1 MLDPHRLR
9 VFRAVVSSGSVQAAA
24 DNLGLTSSAVSQHLS
39 ALARETGLVLFQR
52 QGRGIAATPAGLE
65 LAAQSE
71 EAMSQWGRL
80 DSVVSDLREGRSGR
94 LTVGYFASAGSAW
107 MPDLVKRLTS
117 ELPDLT
123 VELILT
129 ETAGRSVTPDI
140 DIVFDP
146 SDGGGRRPRPGYRQV
161 PLATDPFVAVV
172 PRDHRLAP
180 ARTVR
185 LADLRG
191 ETWVSN
197 DIHGSQ
203 VHRMVLSACAAAGF
217 TPRFTV
223 QAQEHYSAIQFV
235 AAGVGISVM
244 PRLAAR
250 TLPPEVMRLRI
261 TDPTPVRDISALV
274 RETGRPNP
282 AAERLVQMLLEL
294 NTRPAL
300 RARATPDAQNAQ
312 EVQQTEQAAQG
323 QDGQE
328 G

>member
-1 MLDPHRLR
+1 
-9 VFRAVVSSGSVQAAA
+9 
-24 DNLGLTSSAVSQHLS
+24 
-39 ALARETGLVLFQR
+39 VLFQR
-52 QGRGIAATPAGLE
+52 QGRGIVATPAGLE

-80 DSVVSDLREGRSGR
+80 DSVVTDLREGRSGR

-129 ETAGRSVTPDI
+129 EAAGRSVTPDI

-172 PRDHRLAP
+172 PRDHPLTP

-197 DIHGSQ
+197 DIQGSL

-282 AAERLVQMLLEL
+282 AAERLVEMLLEL
-294 NTRPAL
+294 NTHPARRGRPVD
-300 RARATPDAQNAQ
+300 R
-312 EVQQTEQAAQG
+312 
-323 QDGQE
+323 
-328 G
+328 

>member
-9 VFRAVVSSGSVQAAA
+9 VFRAVVGSGSVQAAA

-52 QGRGIAATPAGLE
+52 QGRGITATPAGLE
-65 LAAQSE
+65 LAAQTE
-71 EAMSQWGRL
+71 EAMRQWDRL
-80 DSVVSDLREGRSGR
+80 DSVVTDLRDGRSGR

-107 MPDLVKRLTS
+107 MPALVKRLTF
-117 ELPDLT
+117 EQPDLT
-123 VELILT
+123 VDLVLT
-129 ETAGRSVTPDI
+129 EVTSRNVTPDI
-140 DIVFDP
+140 DVVIDP
-146 SDGGGRRPRPGYRQV
+146 PDGGGRPGHRKV
-161 PLATDPFVAVV
+161 PLASDPFVAVV
-172 PRDHRLAP
+172 PSDHELAGE
-180 ARTVR
+180 RSIG

-197 DIHGSQ
+197 DLAGSLG
-203 VHRMVLSACAAAGF
+203 HRIVVSACAAAGF

-250 TLPPEVMRLRI
+250 ALPPEVVRLRI
-261 TDPTPVRDISALV
+261 TDPTPVREISALV

-282 AAERLVQMLLEL
+282 AAERLLEMLLEL
-294 NTRPAL
+294 NTHPARRGRPG
-300 RARATPDAQNAQ
+300 
-312 EVQQTEQAAQG
+312 VG
-323 QDGQE
+323 
-328 G
+328 

>member
-1 MLDPHRLR
+1 MLDPHRLS
-9 VFRAVVSSGSVQAAA
+9 VFRAVVGAGSGQAAA

-52 QGRGIAATPAGLE
+52 QGRGIAPTAAGLE

-94 LTVGYFASAGSAW
+94 LTIGYFASAGAAW
-107 MPDLVKRLTS
+107 MPGLVKRLTS
-117 ELPDLT
+117 EHPDLT
-123 VELILT
+123 VDLILSERT
-129 ETAGRSVTPDI
+129 GRSVTPDI
-140 DIVFDP
+140 DVVFDP
-146 SDGGGRRPRPGYRQV
+146 AGGEGRAPRPGYRQV
-161 PLATDPFVAVV
+161 PLTTDPFVAVL
-172 PRDHRLAP
+172 PRDHELAG
-180 ARTVR
+180 ARTIG

-197 DIHGSQ
+197 DFHGSL
-203 VHRMVLSACAAAGF
+203 VHRMVVSACAAAGF

-250 TLPPEVMRLRI
+250 ALPPDVVRLRLSE
-261 TDPTPVRDISALV
+261 PTPVREISVLV

-282 AAERLVQMLLEL
+282 AAERLLEMLLEL
-294 NTRPAL
+294 NTPPARRG
-300 RARATPDAQNAQ
+300 RAATR
-312 EVQQTEQAAQG
+312 
-323 QDGQE
+323 
-328 G
+328 

>member
-52 QGRGIAATPAGLE
+52 QGRGITPTPAGLG

-80 DSVVSDLREGRSGR
+80 DSVVTDLREGRSGR
-94 LTVGYFASAGSAW
+94 LVVGYFASAGSAW
-107 MPDLVKRLTS
+107 MPNLVKRLTF
-117 ELPDLT
+117 EQPDLT
-123 VELILT
+123 VDLVLT
-129 ETAGRSVTPDI
+129 EVTSRNVTPDI
-140 DIVFDP
+140 DIVTDFPDGP
-146 SDGGGRRPRPGYRQV
+146 SRPGYRRV
-161 PLATDPFVAVV
+161 PLASDPYVAVV
-172 PRDHRLAP
+172 PRDHEMAVRRAVPLAE
-180 ARTVR
+180 
-185 LADLRG
+185 LRS

-197 DIHGSQ
+197 DLLGNPGHKILVQ
-203 VHRMVLSACAAAGF
+203 ACAAAGF

-223 QAQEHYSAIQFV
+223 QAQDHYSAIQFV

-250 TLPPEVMRLRI
+250 ALPPEVIRLRI
-261 TDPTPVRDISALV
+261 TDPTPVREIAALV

-282 AAERLVQMLLEL
+282 AAERLLEMLLEL
-294 NTRPAL
+294 NAHPTRRGRPA
-300 RARATPDAQNAQ
+300 AR
-312 EVQQTEQAAQG
+312 
-323 QDGQE
+323 
-328 G
+328 

>member
-52 QGRGIAATPAGLE
+52 QGRGITPTPAGLE

-80 DSVVSDLREGRSGR
+80 DSVVTDLREGRSGR
-94 LTVGYFASAGSAW
+94 LVVGYFASAGSAW
-107 MPDLVKRLTS
+107 MPNLVKRLTF
-117 ELPDLT
+117 EQPDLT
-123 VELILT
+123 VDLVLT
-129 ETAGRSVTPDI
+129 EVTNRNVTPDI
-140 DIVFDP
+140 DIVLDP
-146 SDGGGRRPRPGYRQV
+146 PDGGGRSGYRHV
-161 PLATDPFVAVV
+161 PLSSDPFVAVV
-172 PRDHRLAP
+172 PSDHELATS
-180 ARTVR
+180 RVVS

-197 DIHGSQ
+197 DLTGSLG
-203 VHRMVLSACAAAGF
+203 HRIVVSTCAAAGF

-250 TLPPEVMRLRI
+250 ALPSEVTRLRI
-261 TDPTPVRDISALV
+261 SDPTPVREIAALV

-282 AAERLVQMLLEL
+282 AAERLLEMLLEL
-294 NTRPAL
+294 NTHPARRGRPAV
-300 RARATPDAQNAQ
+300 R
-312 EVQQTEQAAQG
+312 
-323 QDGQE
+323 
-328 G
+328 

>member
-52 QGRGIAATPAGLE
+52 QGRGISATPAGLE

-80 DSVVSDLREGRSGR
+80 DSVVTDLREGRSGR
-94 LTVGYFASAGSAW
+94 LVVGYFASAGSAW
-107 MPDLVKRLTS
+107 MPNLVKRLTF
-117 ELPDLT
+117 EEPDLT
-123 VELILT
+123 VDLVLT
-129 ETAGRSVTPDI
+129 EATNRNVTPDI
-140 DIVFDP
+140 DIVIDP
-146 SDGGGRRPRPGYRQV
+146 PDGGGRTGYRQV
-161 PLATDPFVAVV
+161 PLSTDPFVAVV
-172 PRDHRLAP
+172 PSTHELAKS
-180 ARTVR
+180 RTVR

-197 DIHGSQ
+197 DFIGSLC
-203 VHRMVLSACAAAGF
+203 HRIVVSACAAAGF

-223 QAQEHYSAIQFV
+223 QAQEHHSAIQFV

-250 TLPPEVMRLRI
+250 ALPSEVTRLRI
-261 TDPTPVRDISALV
+261 TDPTPVREISALV

-282 AAERLVQMLLEL
+282 AAARLLEMLLEL
-294 NTRPAL
+294 NAHPTR
-300 RARATPDAQNAQ
+300 RARTAPN
-312 EVQQTEQAAQG
+312 
-323 QDGQE
+323 
-328 G
+328 

>member
-9 VFRAVVSSGSVQAAA
+9 VFRAVVGSGSVQAAA

-52 QGRGIAATPAGLE
+52 QGRGITPTPAGLE

-80 DSVVSDLREGRSGR
+80 DSVVTDLRDGRSGR
-94 LTVGYFASAGSAW
+94 LTVGYFPSAGSAW
-107 MPDLVKRLTS
+107 MPGLVKRLTF
-117 ELPDLT
+117 EHPDLT
-123 VELILT
+123 VDLILT
-129 ETAGRSVTPDI
+129 EVVNRSITPDI
-140 DIVFDP
+140 DVVINP
-146 SDGGGRRPRPGYRQV
+146 PDGGGRRGYRHV
-161 PLATDPFVAVV
+161 PLASDPFVAVV
-172 PRDHRLAP
+172 PRGHKLAD
-180 ARTVR
+180 ARSVG

-197 DIHGSQ
+197 DLLGSLG
-203 VHRMVLSACAAAGF
+203 HRIVVSACAAAGF
-217 TPRFTV
+217 APRFAV

-250 TLPPEVMRLRI
+250 VLPPEVVRLRI
-261 TDPTPVRDISALV
+261 SEPTPVREISALV

-282 AAERLVQMLLEL
+282 AAERLLEMLLEL
-294 NTRPAL
+294 NTHPARRGRP
-300 RARATPDAQNAQ
+300 TPR
-312 EVQQTEQAAQG
+312 
-323 QDGQE
+323 
-328 G
+328 

>member
-9 VFRAVVSSGSVQAAA
+9 VFRAVVSTGSVQAAA

-52 QGRGIAATPAGLE
+52 QGRGIAPTPAGLE

-80 DSVVSDLREGRSGR
+80 DAVVSDLREGRSGR

-107 MPDLVKRLTS
+107 MPGLIKRLTL
-117 ELPDLT
+117 EQPDLT
-123 VELILT
+123 VDLILSERT
-129 ETAGRSVTPDI
+129 GRSVTPDI

-146 SDGGGRRPRPGYRQV
+146 VDGVRRPARLGYRQV
-161 PLATDPFVAVV
+161 PLAIDPFVAVV
-172 PRDHRLAP
+172 PKDHELAG
-180 ARTVR
+180 ARTVG
-185 LADLRG
+185 LADLRR

-197 DIHGSQ
+197 DFHGSL
-203 VHRMVLSACAAAGF
+203 VHRMVVSACAAAGF

-250 TLPPEVMRLRI
+250 SLPPEVVRLRLSE
-261 TDPTPVRDISALV
+261 PTPVREISALV
-274 RETGRPNP
+274 REVGSPNP
-282 AAERLVQMLLEL
+282 AAERMLEMLLEL
-294 NTRPAL
+294 NSHPA
-300 RARATPDAQNAQ
+300 RRGPPSA
-312 EVQQTEQAAQG
+312 G
-323 QDGQE
+323 
-328 G
+328 